1 MINGGIHM
9 KLEKNN
15 TAENQEN
22 VKELTLEEKI
32 MQWKKIYKKVFS
44 SQIDGTEYIWH
55 RISRKD
61 YNDVMEINVGDSIE
75 DKIYNR
81 QVEIIKVS
89 VLNMDEEEINSK
101 IDELA
106 GLASSLADEILN
118 KSGFSIESTVELQ

>member
-32 MQWKKIYKKVFS
+32 VQWKKIYKKVFS

-81 QVEIIKVS
+81 QIEIIKAS

-118 KSGFSIESTVELQ
+118 KSGFSIESTVEL

>member
-1 MINGGIHM
+1 M

-61 YNDVMEINVGDSIE
+61 SNDVMEINVGDSIE

-81 QVEIIKVS
+81 QIEIIKAS

-118 KSGFSIESTVELQ
+118 KSGFSVESTVEL

>member
-1 MINGGIHM
+1 MINGEIHM
-9 KLEKNN
+9 KLEKKN
-15 TAENQEN
+15 TVENQEN
-22 VKELTLEEKI
+22 VKELTIEEKI

-118 KSGFSIESTVELQ
+118 KSGFSIESTVEL

>member
-101 IDELA
+101 INELA

-118 KSGFSIESTVELQ
+118 KSGFSIESTVEL

>member
-15 TAENQEN
+15 TVENQAN
-22 VKELTLEEKI
+22 VKELTIEEKI

-81 QVEIIKVS
+81 QIEIIKAS

-118 KSGFSIESTVELQ
+118 KSGFSIESTVEL

>member
-118 KSGFSIESTVELQ
+118 KSGFSIESTVEL

>member
-1 MINGGIHM
+1 M

-15 TAENQEN
+15 TVENQEN
-22 VKELTLEEKI
+22 VKELTIEEKI

-44 SQIDGTEYIWH
+44 SQRDGTEYIWH

-101 IDELA
+101 INELA

-118 KSGFSIESTVELQ
+118 KSGFSIESTVEL

>member
-1 MINGGIHM
+1 M

-81 QVEIIKVS
+81 QIEIIKAS

-118 KSGFSIESTVELQ
+118 KSGFSIESTVEL